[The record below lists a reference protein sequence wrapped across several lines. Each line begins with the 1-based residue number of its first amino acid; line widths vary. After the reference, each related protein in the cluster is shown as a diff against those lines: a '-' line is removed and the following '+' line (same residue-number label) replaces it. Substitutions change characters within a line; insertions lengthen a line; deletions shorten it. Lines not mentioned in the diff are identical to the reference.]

1 MLCRAGGAS
10 AALELTVSP
19 VGIGR
24 AWGGGGGLARRSLEL
39 REKGFPQ
46 EVERKDSTIRKGDN
60 LHPSLGALCVP
71 CPMIRFILFNPALKE
86 SSQWKDR
93 ETLGPDCWV

>member
-1 MLCRAGGAS
+1 MLCRAGGGLCSPRVA
-10 AALELTVSP
+10 VSP
-19 VGIGR
+19 VGISR
-24 AWGGGGGLARRSLEL
+24 AQGGGGGLSRRSLEL
-39 REKGFPQ
+39 KEKGFPQ